1 MSDWCVGG
9 GSLFVDCW
17 GRMGCDCDVH
27 HEHLSIVSPPSCFIH
42 NLQILQLQKLNS
54 RGSSLVSFL
63 NLFHQD
69 QQGGE
74 DSSEHSSPPQDKVPP
89 SKSSP
94 EVDCD
99 EVANFVNMPKYLGAQ
114 PTNYYYTP
122 SNKQTREKLEKY
134 KSKKTL
140 SSQESQEAFD
150 TSLQSKKSILSRR
163 LSGSS
168 YHGPQPKMKDGSSI
182 KPARKMSQSS
192 RRESCQSDDAI
203 PSFSSEGGSN
213 TPDGKIKRNISFTS
227 INIREHER
235 IAGDNPCVTSGVPLS
250 IGWGYVEHPAIDFDH
265 YEANKG
271 PSRDKIEMM
280 VPAAVRKQIL
290 RDEFKVSVKDINEAM
305 KNVNIAKRQRRN
317 TVASEHM
324 EGWGEVMQSAKRKFG
339 RALKGT
345 TTKKEE
351 QKLWEN
357 AQKNAMK

>member
-1 MSDWCVGG
+1 MNISP
-9 GSLFVDCW
+9 S
-17 GRMGCDCDVH
+17 
-27 HEHLSIVSPPSCFIH
+27 SPPPSCFIH

-54 RGSSLVSFL
+54 RGSSLASFL

-168 YHGPQPKMKDGSSI
+168 
-182 KPARKMSQSS
+182 KPSLK
-192 RRESCQSDDAI
+192 
-203 PSFSSEGGSN
+203 
-213 TPDGKIKRNISFTS
+213 TVLLLDGKGK
-227 INIREHER
+227 
-235 IAGDNPCVTSGVPLS
+235 IAFQITFDKLETDDEVVAKFVT
-250 IGWGYVEHPAIDFDH
+250 A
-265 YEANKG
+265 
-271 PSRDKIEMM
+271 
-280 VPAAVRKQIL
+280 
-290 RDEFKVSVKDINEAM
+290 
-305 KNVNIAKRQRRN
+305 
-317 TVASEHM
+317 
-324 EGWGEVMQSAKRKFG
+324 MQSAKAKES
-339 RALKGT
+339 
-345 TTKKEE
+345 TKRRE
-351 QKLWEN
+351 
-357 AQKNAMK
+357 A